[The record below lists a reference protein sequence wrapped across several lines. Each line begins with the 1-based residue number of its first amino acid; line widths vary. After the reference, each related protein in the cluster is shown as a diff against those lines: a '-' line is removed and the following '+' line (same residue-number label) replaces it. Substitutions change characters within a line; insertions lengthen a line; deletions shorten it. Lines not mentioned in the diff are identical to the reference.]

1 MYPCILVK
9 SSCQDG
15 LSKGEGIESVLH
27 DFSDG
32 SSSTI
37 NYVWEIDKMIR
48 LGVKGE
54 SSVEGILNYIL
65 VGSISYSFISL
76 GSLDQFRERK
86 EKIVEKG

>member
-37 NYVWEIDKMIR
+37 NYVWEVDKTIR
-48 LGVKGE
+48 LGVNASHLLRG
-54 SSVEGILNYIL
+54 L
-65 VGSISYSFISL
+65 
-76 GSLDQFRERK
+76 
-86 EKIVEKG
+86 

>member
-37 NYVWEIDKMIR
+37 NYVWEVDKMIR
-48 LGVKGE
+48 LGVNASHLLWG
-54 SSVEGILNYIL
+54 Y
-65 VGSISYSFISL
+65 
-76 GSLDQFRERK
+76 
-86 EKIVEKG
+86 